1 MAGVLVFLQTDA
13 GGAFVRGRVLAAAND
28 SLSGSLELGE
38 VDFQGSRLVLHD
50 VTLRDPEGEVVAD
63 GPVEPVVER
72 YEHYMQLLADGNL
85 LSAQDYRDQ
94 ALAER
99 VPLELVNTA

>member
-1 MAGVLVFLQTDA
+1 MDEIRDNAGCVLFVSHSMAEIRSMCT
-13 GGAFVRGRVLAAAND
+13 
-28 SLSGSLELGE
+28 
-38 VDFQGSRLVLHD
+38 RLVWID
-50 VTLRDPEGEVVAD
+50 AGEVVAD